1 MKTITDNTITNKE
14 WTNPPMKS
22 PSNLVWRLRKM
33 KTMQMMTQYITESAA
48 VESSKS
54 SCQTG

>member
-22 PSNLVWRLRKM
+22 PSNLVWKLRMM
-33 KTMQMMTQYITESAA
+33 KKVQTMTQNATEIVA
-48 VESSKS
+48 VES
-54 SCQTG
+54 